1 MCYNMQGQARTVSQT
16 VKTSPSH
23 GEDMGSI
30 PVWVTSGTPMA
41 CQFHV
46 GFPSR
51 WVCEVFF
58 ADTPRAALQKA
69 VGSPHYYNRNGTTAD
84 ANMRLRVV
92 PFLYSLYL
100 PQAAESP
107 DSAALKIIALI
118 RRMSHRKSLARQSS
132 VVNHGAEQ
140 LILPHPVK

>member
-1 MCYNMQGQARTVSQT
+1 MGHQWHANGVPVSCR
-16 VKTSPSH
+16 
-23 GEDMGSI
+23 I
-30 PVWVTSGTPMA
+30 PIALGMRS
-41 CQFHV
+41 
-46 GFPSR
+46 
-51 WVCEVFF
+51 FF